1 MNYQIHKTTKPKLGM
16 QTHIY
21 QAFAA
26 DKSQVY
32 DGRDL
37 QKRLNVYQR
46 QVTPSGTHTVD
57 ATRYVEPITNHISI
71 RYSVSFVKTN

>member
-1 MNYQIHKTTKPKLGM
+1 MNHQIRKTTKPKLGM

-37 QKRLNVYQR
+37 QKRLNAYQR
-46 QVTPSGTHTVD
+46 QVAPSGTHTVD
-57 ATRYVEPITNHISI
+57 ATRYVEPILNHINSVFGII
-71 RYSVSFVKTN
+71 R